1 MFQFTNE
8 YQGQLRTEAIHL
20 KSGTHINTDAPTDN
34 HGRGEAF
41 SPTDLTCISLA
52 SCKMT
57 TMGILAQR
65 EGIDLAGLRCEVEKI
80 MAASPRRIAEIVV
93 DMYLPNP
100 DLTDKQRQML
110 KNAALTCPVALS
122 LSPEVKRTV
131 NFHF

>member
-1 MFQFTNE
+1 MHQFENNYLGE
-8 YQGQLRTEAIHL
+8 LRTQAIHL
-20 KSGTHINTDAPTDN
+20 KSSTQILTDAPTDN
-34 HGRGEAF
+34 HGKGEAF
-41 SPTDLTCISLA
+41 SPTDLACISLA

-65 EGIDLAGLRCEVEKI
+65 EGIDLSGLRCEVEKI
-80 MAASPRRIAEIVV
+80 MVATPRRIGEIVV
-93 DMYLPNP
+93 DMYLPNAN
-100 DLTDKQRQML
+100 LTDKQRQML

>member
-1 MFQFTNE
+1 MHQFENQ
-8 YQGQLRTEAIHL
+8 YLGGLRTEAIHL
-20 KSGTHINTDAPTDN
+20 KSSTHLLTDAPTDN

-65 EGIDLAGLRCEVEKI
+65 EGIDLGGLRCEVEKI
-80 MAASPRRIAEIVV
+80 MVASPRRIGEIVI

-110 KNAALTCPVALS
+110 KNAALACPVALS
-122 LSPEVKRTV
+122 LSPEVVRTV
-131 NFHF
+131 RFHF

>member
-65 EGIDLAGLRCEVEKI
+65 EGIDLTGLRCEVEKI

-100 DLTDKQRQML
+100 QLTDKQRQML